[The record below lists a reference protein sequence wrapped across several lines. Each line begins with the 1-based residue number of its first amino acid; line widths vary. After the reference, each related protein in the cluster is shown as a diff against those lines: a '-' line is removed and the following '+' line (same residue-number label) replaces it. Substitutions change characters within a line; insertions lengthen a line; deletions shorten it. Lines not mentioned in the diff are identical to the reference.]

1 MPTKRPPF
9 RGLVLALGGALAC
22 ACATA
27 RPPEPRPSG
36 PPPEAAPRRAAADA
50 ELRNANRVYV
60 AELGAELDV
69 FPTVFRPRNKSGC
82 LSAVQ
87 ARPGDTVLDIG
98 TGTGLIGLLTA
109 RQGARRVVATDINPA
124 AVRNARH
131 NARRLGYGD
140 IFEARE
146 VSMDDPGAFAVIAPD
161 ETFDLIVTD
170 PPFRNFKPQK
180 IREYAL
186 GDENYTLLRSILA
199 GARDHLTESGRL
211 LLFQG
216 YREGI
221 SLTFELAEENGLQ
234 ARIVCPQATREEL
247 LALPPQRFFIMLFE
261 VSRKRTTA
269 APGSPGP
276 SGARA
281 SRGRGPSPSG
291 PGP

>member
-1 MPTKRPPF
+1 MRAKRHPI
-9 RGLVLALGGALAC
+9 RGLVLGLGMALAW

-27 RPPEPRPSG
+27 RPPEPVPSA
-36 PPPEAAPRRAAADA
+36 PPPEAAARRPAADA

-60 AELGAELDV
+60 AELDAELDV

-82 LSAVQ
+82 LGEVR

-109 RQGARRVVATDINPA
+109 KQGASRVVATDINPA
-124 AVRNARH
+124 AVRNALH

-140 IFEARE
+140 IFEVRQ
-146 VSMDDPGAFAVIAPD
+146 VSMEHPEAFAVIGPG

-170 PPFRNFKPQK
+170 PPFRNFKPRK
-180 IREYAL
+180 MREYAL
-186 GDENYTLLRSILA
+186 GDENYALLKSILA

-221 SLTFELAEENGLQ
+221 SLTFDLAEANGLE
-234 ARIVCPQATREEL
+234 ARILCPPATREEL
-247 LALPPQRFFIMLFE
+247 LALPPARFFIMVFE
-261 VSRKRTTA
+261 IKRK
-269 APGSPGP
+269 P
-276 SGARA
+276 
-281 SRGRGPSPSG
+281 
-291 PGP
+291 

>member
-1 MPTKRPPF
+1 MCGIVSAMRTKQRPI
-9 RGLVLALGGALAC
+9 RGLVLALSGALAW

-27 RPPEPRPSG
+27 RPPAPVPSP
-36 PPPEAAPRRAAADA
+36 PPPEAAASPRPDPDA
-50 ELRNANRVYV
+50 ELRSANRVYV

-82 LSAVQ
+82 LQEVR
-87 ARPGDTVLDIG
+87 ARPGDSVLDIG

-109 RQGARRVVATDINPA
+109 KQGARRVVATDINPA

-131 NARRLGYGD
+131 NARRLGYEAM
-140 IFEARE
+140 FEVRE
-146 VSMDDPGAFAVIAPD
+146 VSMERPEAFAVVRPE

-170 PPFRNFKPQK
+170 PPFRNFKPRK
-180 IREYAL
+180 MREYAL
-186 GDENYTLLRSILA
+186 GDENYALLRSILS
-199 GARDHLTESGRL
+199 GARDHLTESGRM

-234 ARIVCPQATREEL
+234 ARVLCPPATREEL

-261 VSRKRTTA
+261 VTRKR
-269 APGSPGP
+269 
-276 SGARA
+276 
-281 SRGRGPSPSG
+281 
-291 PGP
+291 

>member
-1 MPTKRPPF
+1 MRTKQRPI
-9 RGLVLALGGALAC
+9 RGLVLALSGALAW

-27 RPPEPRPSG
+27 RPPAPVASP
-36 PPPEAAPRRAAADA
+36 PPPEAAPRRPAVDA
-50 ELRNANRVYV
+50 ELKNANRVYV

-82 LSAVQ
+82 LGEVR

-109 RQGARRVVATDINPA
+109 TQGARRVVATDINPA

-140 IFEARE
+140 IFEVRE
-146 VSMDDPGAFAVIAPD
+146 VSMERPGAFEVIAPG

-170 PPFRNFKPQK
+170 PPFRNFKPRK
-180 IREYAL
+180 MREYAL
-186 GDENYTLLRSILA
+186 GDENYALLRSIMT
-199 GARDHLTESGRL
+199 GAREHLTESGRM

-234 ARIVCPQATREEL
+234 ARILCPQATREEL

-261 VSRKRTTA
+261 VTRKR
-269 APGSPGP
+269 
-276 SGARA
+276 
-281 SRGRGPSPSG
+281 
-291 PGP
+291 